1 MAGTLTLADYDGLQV
16 NASRETIGPMV
27 KVDRASSGVEVRT
40 VWNPAGVRYR
50 YRVQIIAQEVN
61 DEATDLATF
70 VNDQYL
76 MGDSFTLAN
85 DPVTGTSVT
94 VRFDAPPRFEQYRI
108 SGWWSVTLDMV
119 SVL

>member
-1 MAGTLTLADYDGLQV
+1 VAGTLTLADYDGLQV
-16 NASRETIGPMV
+16 NASRETITPNV
-27 KVDRASSGVEVRT
+27 LIAQAKSGKEVRV
-40 VWNPAGVRYR
+40 VWGTGVRYR

-76 MGDSFTLAN
+76 TGDSFTLAN

-119 SVL
+119 TVL